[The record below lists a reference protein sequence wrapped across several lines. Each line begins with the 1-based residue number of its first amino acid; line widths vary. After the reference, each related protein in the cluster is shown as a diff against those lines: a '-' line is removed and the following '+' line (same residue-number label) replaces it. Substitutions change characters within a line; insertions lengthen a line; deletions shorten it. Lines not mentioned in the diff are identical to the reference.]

1 MGAKMGA
8 LRVDM
13 YPAEAIPFDDR
24 QARKYWLISF
34 RNATWYFLLLKS
46 DAQSPE
52 HVVVE
57 REDVARPLRVQ

>member
-34 RNATWYFLLLKS
+34 RNATWYFLQHS
-46 DAQSPE
+46 
-52 HVVVE
+52 
-57 REDVARPLRVQ
+57 